1 MQVEPMPASL
11 GAYVSDVRLADLTEE
26 EWQEIH
32 AAFLQYGVL
41 GFPEQK
47 LSQSEQVA
55 FGSRFGELSS
65 RGYAPAAREQ
75 HPGLPRATDGV
86 IEMSNV
92 DAEGRI
98 ITDPQNP
105 QVLYLAGNDVWHTDN
120 SYSRVSAKASCLSCV
135 ECPTEGGETA
145 FADMRAALD
154 ALSPEERAR
163 VAGLRAFHSL
173 EYSQALRGVE
183 GATVPADPRTL
194 AGAWHAMVRR
204 HPETGRESLYIGR
217 HACAIEGME
226 LAEAQALLADLL
238 DRACQ
243 PPRVVAHKWNV
254 GDVIVWDNRCL
265 LHRVQPWDLRQRRLM
280 WHVRIAGEETEAA

>member
-1 MQVEPMPASL
+1 MQVEPAQASL
-11 GAYVSDVRLADLTEE
+11 GAYVSDVRLADLTDD
-26 EWQEIH
+26 EWREIH
-32 AAFLQYGVL
+32 AAFLRYGVL
-41 GFPEQK
+41 MFPEQK
-47 LSQSEQVA
+47 LTQAEQVA
-55 FGSRFGELSS
+55 FGARFGELSS
-65 RGYAPAAREQ
+65 RGYAPTGRQQ

-92 DAEGRI
+92 DVDGRI
-98 ITDPQNP
+98 VSDPAHP

-120 SYSRVSAKASCLSCV
+120 SYSRVSAKASILSCV
-135 ECPTEGGETA
+135 ECPAEGGETA
-145 FADMRAALD
+145 FTDMRAALE
-154 ALSPEERAR
+154 ALSPTERDR
-163 VAGLRAFHSL
+163 IAGLRVFHSL

-183 GATVPADPRTL
+183 GAVVPADPTTL
-194 AGAWHAMVRR
+194 AGAWHAIVRR

-226 LAEAQALLADLL
+226 LLAAQRMLADLL
-238 DRACQ
+238 DAACQ
-243 PPRVVAHKWNV
+243 PPRVIAHKWNV

>member
-1 MQVEPMPASL
+1 MQVEPAQACL
-11 GAYVSDVRLADLTEE
+11 GAYVSDVRLADLTDG

-32 AAFLQYGVL
+32 AAFLEYGVL
-41 GFPEQK
+41 AFPEQK
-47 LSQSEQVA
+47 LTQPEQVA
-55 FGSRFGELSS
+55 FGSRFGELAS
-65 RGYAPAAREQ
+65 RGYGYAAREQ
-75 HPGLPRATDGV
+75 HPGLPRVTDGV

-92 DAEGRI
+92 DADGRI
-98 ITDPQNP
+98 ISDPGHP
-105 QVLYLAGNDVWHTDN
+105 QVLYLAGNDVWHTDS
-120 SYSRVSAKASCLSCV
+120 SYGRVSAKASVLSCV
-135 ECPTEGGETA
+135 ECPSEGGETA

-154 ALSPEERAR
+154 ALSPADRDR

-183 GATVPADPRTL
+183 GAAVPADPTTL

-226 LAEAQALLADLL
+226 LTAAQSLLAGLL
-238 DRACQ
+238 EQACQ
-243 PPRVVAHKWNV
+243 PPRVFAHKWNV

-265 LHRVQPWDLRQRRLM
+265 LHRVQPWDLGQRRLM
-280 WHVRIAGEETEAA
+280 WHVRIAGEESEAA